1 MFHMNSDER
10 EIARRVDSV
19 LSGKRNPQ
27 NDYQDASENVK
38 KAHTAFKA
46 SKDKR
51 QSPSPGASENYARAL
66 HDLDIALQVLQ
77 RTTIQEKAS

>member
-19 LSGKRNPQ
+19 LSGQRNPQ
-27 NDYQDASENVK
+27 NDYQDASEAVK